1 MLRQDSSALCALFP
15 DCSQCARQPHDES
28 FCDLCD
34 DRASPGWDGTAA
46 HGTSRCLAHDAR
58 DGARLSSVHLVVAPS
73 PFSHKPEGFSL
84 PPQCPGP
91 GMNTPLFVIDSESVL
106 QLVGEACG
114 TWWHAAV
121 AISLGHHNGHRLWVL
136 SGATAAAASAPA
148 AGPLLF
154 LFLCVWDCLSKC
166 ACLNFTYCRWYSFCA
181 GSADLSPNI
190 YGCALHPPCRSHP
203 PRPLG

>member
-1 MLRQDSSALCALFP
+1 MLSPPTDPHAAARLKSPVRSLPRLSPMLRQDSSALCALFP

-58 DGARLSSVHLVVAPS
+58 DGARLSSVHLVVAPN

-121 AISLGHHNGHRLWVL
+121 AISLGHHNGHRLWDCL
-136 SGATAAAASAPA
+136 A
-148 AGPLLF
+148 PLLQ
-154 LFLCVWDCLSKC
+154 LPLLLQLAPSS
-166 ACLNFTYCRWYSFCA
+166 SFSSVSGTA
-181 GSADLSPNI
+181 SPSVP
-190 YGCALHPPCRSHP
+190 A
-203 PRPLG
+203 